1 MHMAAPEVPSS
12 PLDFLSR
19 IHSSAYSLPWST
31 SNTQVV
37 FFTHLT
43 LHLVR
48 FFCADPQTFRLPSL
62 QMFTLK
68 HF

>member
-31 SNTQVV
+31 SNTQAV

-43 LHLVR
+43 LHLVG
-48 FFCADPQTFRLPSL
+48 FFVLTHRLSAYHHYRCL
-62 QMFTLK
+62 L
-68 HF
+68 